1 MTAIDKEEVE
11 RKLDAEWQALREAVE
26 SLSDDELAAPGVVE
40 EWSVKDLL
48 GHMAFWANKA
58 AHDLDAINAAEEGAI
73 QLAGGQEGVDAW
85 NARESAARKDRPL
98 ADVRSEWEAS
108 FEAARQAL
116 SVTPSEK
123 LEIEVQGWN
132 MFTRFAEDTYRH
144 YREHAAQIREWK
156 REVETTEE

>member
-1 MTAIDKEEVE
+1 VTAIDKTEVE
-11 RKLDAEWQALREAVE
+11 RKLDAEWQALREAIE
-26 SLSDDELAAPGVVE
+26 SFSDEELEAPGAVD

-58 AHDLDAINAAEEGAI
+58 AHDLDAINAGEEGAI

-85 NARESAARKDRPL
+85 NARESEARKDKPL
-98 ADVRSEWEAS
+98 PEMKAEWEAS

-116 SVTPSEK
+116 SVTPAEK

>member
-1 MTAIDKEEVE
+1 VTAIDKGEVE
-11 RKLDAEWQALREAVE
+11 HKLDSEWQALREAVE
-26 SLSDDELAAPGVVE
+26 SLSEHELEAPGVVE

-58 AHDLDAINAAEEGAI
+58 AHDLDAINAGEEGAI

-85 NARESAARKDRPL
+85 NARESEARKEKPL
-98 ADVRSEWEAS
+98 AEVRTEWEGS

-116 SVTPSEK
+116 SVTPPEK
-123 LEIEVQGWN
+123 LEVEVEGWN

-156 REVETTEE
+156 RDVETTEE